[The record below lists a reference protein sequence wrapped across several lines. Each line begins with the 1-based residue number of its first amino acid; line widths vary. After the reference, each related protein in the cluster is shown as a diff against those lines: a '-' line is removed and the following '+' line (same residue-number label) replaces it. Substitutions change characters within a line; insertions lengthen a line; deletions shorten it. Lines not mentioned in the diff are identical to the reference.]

1 MRSTRRDVRSI
12 SSGCATELSG
22 LAFAGATGAIPRR
35 TGHGHLL
42 DERAEEVGSTV
53 GTLNADG
60 LRDWW
65 LGRRYQLL
73 APIGRGGAGT
83 VFRGIDE
90 RLARPV
96 AVKVVDLAG
105 VRTRDI
111 RRFAAEARV
120 LGGLAHPGLVALLD
134 VGADLGPAREPLA
147 YLVMELV
154 EGVTLA
160 TMLERGPLDPGQVA
174 DVGRQLAQALEHAH
188 VAGVVHRDV
197 KPANILLSTEP
208 VLSGHAGGP
217 SVTAKLADFG
227 IALGPAAVMDDET
240 ISDRTRGTASYLSP
254 EQALAR
260 TLGPPS
266 DVYSLGL
273 VLLECLTGVRA
284 YPGGA
289 LSSSLARLLAA
300 PDVPDRLGPGWSSL
314 LRAMTTMEPDDRPTA
329 SDVAE
334 ALRRLRRPALW
345 DRVAA
350 RLD

>member
-1 MRSTRRDVRSI
+1 MGSPER
-12 SSGCATELSG
+12 
-22 LAFAGATGAIPRR
+22 FARR
-35 TGHGHLL
+35 TRNGHLL
-42 DERAEEVGSTV
+42 DERAEGVDSTV
-53 GTLNADG
+53 GTLNTAG

-73 APIGRGGAGT
+73 APIGQGGAGT

-96 AVKVVDLAG
+96 AIKVIDLDG
-105 VRTRDI
+105 VRPRDI

-160 TMLERGPLDPGQVA
+160 TMLNRGPLDPAQAA
-174 DVGRQLAQALEHAH
+174 DVGQQLAQALEHAH
-188 VAGVVHRDV
+188 AAGVVHRDV
-197 KPANILLSTEP
+197 KPANILLSAEP
-208 VLSGHAGGP
+208 VVSGHVAGP

-227 IALGPAAVMDDET
+227 IALGPTAGTDET
-240 ISDRTRGTASYLSP
+240 MSDRARGTASYLSP
-254 EQALAR
+254 EQALAQ

-273 VLLECLTGVRA
+273 VLLESLTGVRA
-284 YPGGA
+284 YPGSA

-300 PDVPDRLGPGWSSL
+300 PDVPDRLGPRWTSL
-314 LRAMTTMEPDDRPTA
+314 LRAMTTMAPESRPTA
-329 SDVAE
+329 ADVAE
-334 ALRRLRRPALW
+334 ALRQLRRPALW

-350 RLD
+350 RLE

>member
-1 MRSTRRDVRSI
+1 M
-12 SSGCATELSG
+12 
-22 LAFAGATGAIPRR
+22 
-35 TGHGHLL
+35 
-42 DERAEEVGSTV
+42 

-60 LRDWW
+60 LRNWW

-73 APIGRGGAGT
+73 APIGRGGAST

-96 AVKVVDLAG
+96 AVKVVDLAD
-105 VRTRDI
+105 VRPRDI

-134 VGADLGPAREPLA
+134 VGADLGPAHEPLA

-160 TMLERGPLDPGQVA
+160 TMLDRGPLGPNQAA
-174 DVGRQLAQALEHAH
+174 DVGQQLAQALEHAH
-188 VAGVVHRDV
+188 AAGIVHRDV
-197 KPANILLSTEP
+197 KPANILLSAEP
-208 VLSGHAGGP
+208 VVSGYVAGP
-217 SVTAKLADFG
+217 TVTTKLADFG
-227 IALGPAAVMDDET
+227 IAVGPTAVLDEHT
-240 ISDRTRGTASYLSP
+240 MSDRTRGTASYLSP
-254 EQALAR
+254 EQALAQP
-260 TLGPPS
+260 LGPAS

-273 VLLECLTGVRA
+273 VLLESLTGVRA

-289 LSSSLARLLAA
+289 LSSSLARLLDT
-300 PDVPDRLGPGWSSL
+300 PDVPDRLGPRWSAL
-314 LRAMTTMEPDDRPTA
+314 LRAMTTMAPESRPTA

-334 ALRRLRRPALW
+334 SLRQLRRPALW

>member
-1 MRSTRRDVRSI
+1 M
-12 SSGCATELSG
+12 
-22 LAFAGATGAIPRR
+22 
-35 TGHGHLL
+35 
-42 DERAEEVGSTV
+42 
-53 GTLNADG
+53 GTLNAER

-73 APIGRGGAGT
+73 SPIGRGGAGT
-83 VFRGIDE
+83 VFRGMDE

-96 AVKVVDLAG
+96 AIKVVDLAG
-105 VRTRDI
+105 VRPRDI
-111 RRFAAEARV
+111 GRFAAEARV

-134 VGADLGPAREPLA
+134 VGADLGPTREPLA

-160 TMLERGPLDPGQVA
+160 TMLDRGPLDPGQAA
-174 DVGRQLAQALEHAH
+174 DVGQQLAQALDHAH
-188 VAGVVHRDV
+188 AAGIVHRDV
-197 KPANILLSTEP
+197 KPANILLSAEP
-208 VLSGHAGGP
+208 VVSGHIAGP
-217 SVTAKLADFG
+217 SVTTKLADFG
-227 IALGPAAVMDDET
+227 IALGPTAAADET
-240 ISDRTRGTASYLSP
+240 LSDRTRGTASYLSP
-254 EQALAR
+254 EQALAQ

-273 VLLECLTGVRA
+273 VLLESLTGVRA

-289 LSSSLARLLAA
+289 LSSSLARLLAT
-300 PDVPDRLGPGWSSL
+300 PDVPERLGPRWSSL
-314 LRAMTTMEPDDRPTA
+314 LRGMTTMVPEARPTA

-334 ALRRLRRPALW
+334 ALRQMRRPALW